1 MELYEYI
8 DYLNDLFIQEILD
21 FDYYV
26 EGKRST
32 VDSLTIL
39 WKGITWK
46 PTL

>member
-1 MELYEYI
+1 MEMNEYI
-8 DYLNDLFIQEILD
+8 DYLNSLFIQEVLD

-39 WKGITWK
+39 
-46 PTL
+46 

>member
-1 MELYEYI
+1 MELNEYI
-8 DYLNDLFIQEILD
+8 DYLNSLFIQEVLD

-39 WKGITWK
+39 GKGKI
-46 PTL
+46 

>member
-1 MELYEYI
+1 MELNEYT
-8 DYLNDLFIQEILD
+8 DYLNSLFIQEVLD

-39 WKGITWK
+39 
-46 PTL
+46 

>member
-1 MELYEYI
+1 MELREYI
-8 DYLNDLFIQEILD
+8 NYLNDLFIQEVLD

-39 WKGITWK
+39 
-46 PTL
+46 